1 VDTAQRQRPGS
12 DRVSDNRFRQ
22 EGFSGDV
29 SMKKPNKKQTKRI
42 VPTFLTEAEEA
53 QWWYKNRDVHGKE
66 LLAAAKSGEAQ
77 VLTKEKL
84 LARLAASKRAPSPVA
99 ALRIAAADLA
109 LARKQ
114 AEQKGLPDQT

>member
-1 VDTAQRQRPGS
+1 
-12 DRVSDNRFRQ
+12 
-22 EGFSGDV
+22 
-29 SMKKPNKKQTKRI
+29 MKKPNKKQTKRI